1 MLWCLD
7 KTMKYSSAAC
17 ADEDEIMR
25 AYIEIVATVCSWR
38 FDLDPFDLWTIGEF
52 TREDISSW
60 LDKCPRFEIGVYGY
74 EDFHA
79 VCGDIDI
86 PWATE
91 EARRF
96 APKLFSQF

>member
-1 MLWCLD
+1 
-7 KTMKYSSAAC
+7 MKYSSVAC
-17 ADEDEIMR
+17 ADGAEVMR

-38 FDLDPFDLWTIGEF
+38 FELQPFDMWAIGEF
-52 TREDISSW
+52 TRENIESW
-60 LDKCPRFEIGVYGY
+60 LKRGNSRFEVGIYGY